1 MIDNRNCSLLIV
13 LVFCLSLIVIAFVL
27 DSPNTILKGMY
38 EIIVAPDILLT
49 DYIEVGGIGA
59 AFVNA
64 GIMGLINLYLLNKFK
79 SNINGLAMAAIFT
92 VIGFSFIGKNVLNF
106 WPIYLGGYLY
116 SKAKKIEFKNIF
128 LILMFST
135 TLAPVVS
142 EIAFGTHLSR
152 HIGIPIGI
160 FIGIIIGFIITPLS
174 AQMAKFHDGY
184 NLYNIGFTG
193 GILGTLIA
201 SILRSFGLII
211 ETQNIL
217 SEKYNMFLCILFS
230 IVFFIFILIGYFINK
245 YNLKEYKNIFK
256 YTGRASTDFVELIGN
271 GVTYINMGIMGL
283 ICIIYV
289 LVSKGTFNGPVIAG
303 ILTVVGFAAYGKHP
317 KNVIPILIGI
327 ILASSISIWDMS
339 STLVIIAG

>member
-184 NLYNIGFTG
+184 NLYNIGFT
-193 GILGTLIA
+193 
-201 SILRSFGLII
+201 
-211 ETQNIL
+211 
-217 SEKYNMFLCILFS
+217 
-230 IVFFIFILIGYFINK
+230 
-245 YNLKEYKNIFK
+245 
-256 YTGRASTDFVELIGN
+256 
-271 GVTYINMGIMGL
+271 
-283 ICIIYV
+283 
-289 LVSKGTFNGPVIAG
+289 
-303 ILTVVGFAAYGKHP
+303 
-317 KNVIPILIGI
+317 
-327 ILASSISIWDMS
+327 
-339 STLVIIAG
+339 